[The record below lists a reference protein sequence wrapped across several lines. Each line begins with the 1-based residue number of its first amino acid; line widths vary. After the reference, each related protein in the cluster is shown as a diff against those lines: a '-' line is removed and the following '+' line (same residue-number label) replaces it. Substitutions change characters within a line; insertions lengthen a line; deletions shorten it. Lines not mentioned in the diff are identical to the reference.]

1 MRWQNWAAV
10 LGASL
15 LLHVVVFWPLP
26 DMQLNG
32 FSRPVLLARIVP
44 VEVPF
49 AREDPPVLEDTRDH
63 SSLQRADAGV
73 VQMDKRGD
81 RGLRAASRGQE
92 IERAS
97 PKNRYEAEIANANQS
112 SGGLANLP
120 VPTEL
125 PSGTNVSPSEQGSLA
140 RYRLALAA
148 AAIRMQSAVKPDV
161 GRHSGTVVLEVSR
174 FGESATPRVTLS
186 QSSGVELLDAE
197 AVALLSRAVELVPLS
212 VLGPISN
219 VSLRLPVVFEATEP

>member
-1 MRWQNWAAV
+1 MRWQNWVAV

-15 LLHVVVFWPLP
+15 LLHFVVFCPLP

-44 VEVPF
+44 VEVPS
-49 AREDPPVLEDTRDH
+49 AKEDPPVLDDMRAR
-63 SSLQRADAGV
+63 SSLQRADAEV
-73 VQMDKRGD
+73 VQMDKRG
-81 RGLRAASRGQE
+81 GGSLRAAGRGQE
-92 IERAS
+92 SEQAS
-97 PKNRYEAEIANANQS
+97 PKNRHEAELANANQS
-112 SGGLANLP
+112 SDGLANLP

-125 PSGTNVSPSEQGSLA
+125 SSGTNVSSSEQGSLA

-148 AAIRMQSAVKPDV
+148 AAIRMQSAVKLDMG
-161 GRHSGTVVLEVSR
+161 GRGGTVVLEVSR
-174 FGESATPRVTLS
+174 FGENARPRVTLS

-212 VLGPISN
+212 VLGPVSN

>member
-44 VEVPF
+44 VEVPS

-81 RGLRAASRGQE
+81 RGLRVAGRGQE

-97 PKNRYEAEIANANQS
+97 PKNRHEAEIANADQS
-112 SGGLANLP
+112 SDGWANLP

-125 PSGTNVSPSEQGSLA
+125 PSGTNVSSSEQGSLA